1 VTFEQNTQDLGGT
14 RRTSRDDAMARLEES
29 LNGLIQSRASVKASS
44 TSSSDAV
51 RAQLDRLKKEL
62 DNIVNNKVDQ
72 APVDNATSTDPVEF
86 APNQIP
92 SQIAPAE
99 TLKSAVNS
107 VPQFSVE
114 QFSRTEETIASPN
127 TPTGGVDIDAILAA
141 EFGLDTP
148 PTPTPSVVPPT
159 VAPAPSPVVNTPTP
173 TPSVVPP
180 TVAPAPSPVVNTPT
194 PTPSVVPPTVAPA
207 PSPHRSDVN
216 IAAEY
221 SFLSNKSPETPN
233 VEQSSE
239 VAPLPE
245 PVPVFRN
252 ESFGI
257 KASKKKKRGK

>member
-180 TVAPAPSPVVNTPT
+180 TVAPAPSP
-194 PTPSVVPPTVAPA
+194 
-207 PSPHRSDVN
+207 HRSDVN